1 VRSVTITRKAAR
13 SGGRTKTARTARAP
27 RGSQDR
33 AVFGRRTTLHNDPFS
48 RFFRSVRRALS
59 FRNPMF
65 LLTASVI
72 VATAVAALFIGGYV
86 HRARAAVDAGIDAVV
101 ADAGF
106 DISKVQLI
114 GKHHVSPGDVY
125 AALGFGVGQSI
136 FGADVQAAR
145 ANLRSLPWI
154 ADAEVT
160 RRYPDAVEVRLTEK
174 VPFAIWNDGNQVRVV
189 DRAGE
194 PITQADRAEFPRL
207 PVFVGDKPDGASDL
221 VEAIALHRAVAAR
234 VKAMKRVGGRRW
246 NLVLDDGVI
255 VKLPEDSW
263 GAELGT
269 LERMIVDRGVLEYD
283 VSEIDL
289 RTHGHF
295 YFRLRHPPAPSHKK
309 SRGDAA

>member
-1 VRSVTITRKAAR
+1 MRSVTITRTQSR
-13 SGGRTKTARTARAP
+13 SGGRAKTARLSRTSRANQE
-27 RGSQDR
+27 RS
-33 AVFGRRTTLHNDPFS
+33 VFGRRSTFHNDPFS
-48 RFFRSVRRALS
+48 RLFRAMKRALS

-65 LLTASVI
+65 LLSASVI
-72 VATAVAALFIGGYV
+72 VATAIAAMFIGGYV
-86 HRARAAVDAGIDAVV
+86 HRARTAVDASIDAVV
-101 ADAGF
+101 AAAGF
-106 DISKVQLI
+106 DVSKVELI
-114 GKHHVSPGDVY
+114 GKHHAAPSDVY

-136 FGADVQAAR
+136 FGTDVQTAR
-145 ANLRSLPWI
+145 ANLRRLPWI

-160 RRYPDAVEVRLTEK
+160 RRYPDAIEVRLTEK
-174 VPFAIWNDGNQVRVV
+174 VPFAIWNDGNEVRVV

-194 PITQADRAEFPRL
+194 PITTADRAQFPRL
-207 PVFVGDKPDGASDL
+207 PVFVGEKPNGASDL
-221 VEAIALHRAVAAR
+221 VEAIALHRAVSAR
-234 VKAMKRVGGRRW
+234 VKAMQRVGGRRW

-263 GAELGT
+263 GAELAT

-295 YFRLRHPPAPSHKK
+295 YFRLRHPPMPAHKK